1 MSKMNEAIEKPNP
14 EISRWAPRIMEFHVP
29 IDKIGAI
36 IGPGGK
42 TIRHIIEEAGTDV
55 QIDID
60 EDGKVTVASPDFE
73 QASTARSMI
82 EALIAEP
89 EIGKAYKGT
98 VKRIRDFGAFV
109 EFMPGKEGMVHISEL
124 DTRHI
129 KKVTDVVKEGDV
141 IDVMVTRIDRD
152 GKIALS
158 RKAFLRK
165 NQKRD
170 HHHSDGH
177 KNR

>member
-1 MSKMNEAIEKPNP
+1 
-14 EISRWAPRIMEFHVP
+14 
-29 IDKIGAI
+29 
-36 IGPGGK
+36 
-42 TIRHIIEEAGTDV
+42 
-55 QIDID
+55 
-60 EDGKVTVASPDFE
+60 
-73 QASTARSMI
+73 MI